1 MRHLLQVVESMFTPL
16 LRHLA
21 TLLVLLSAAFP
32 SIALAETRTVL
43 VFGDSLV
50 AGYGLPAEQG
60 FVAQL
65 QAALDA
71 QGADIKLINAGVSGD
86 TTGGGLARLDWAL
99 ADKPDAV
106 LLELGANDMLRGLP
120 VDRVRENLTAI
131 LERLR
136 AENIPV
142 LLAGM
147 RANRGLGPDYVAE
160 YDRLFQELA
169 SQYDAALYPFFLEG
183 VVMVES
189 LNQADLM
196 HPNAKG
202 VAEIV
207 RRITPHVIDL
217 VR

>member
-1 MRHLLQVVESMFTPL
+1 MRHHLQVVESMFTPL

-21 TLLVLLSAAFP
+21 TLLVLLSAALP

-160 YDRLFQELA
+160 YDRLFQDLA

>member
-160 YDRLFQELA
+160 YDRLFQDLA